1 MAKKIERWGPQTVLR
16 EDDSVA
22 TMSEVDT
29 ESSTPGG
36 RELGMLELLHW
47 NALLITGSLFIA
59 LVSISTFVR
68 SSGVTNAWVSVALLG
83 LAVGSLITAADF
95 FVVGAKGLARRL
107 GIAEVI
113 IGLSIVSIGTSL
125 PEILVSTTA
134 SWNATGDA
142 ELADFAIGNIYGS
155 VLVQITLILGL
166 VVIMHPMS
174 IRPSWLYRDG
184 MLMLGA
190 VMLLTFFVWTGSTLE
205 RWEGIVLCLSYVA
218 YIVWLLANR
227 ELIREEEA
235 EVIEEVKQVEVGW
248 SAATYVVMI
257 VIGLSF
263 AVYAA
268 SELIDVT
275 TKLAYA
281 MNVPHSVIGT
291 TLTAIGTSL
300 PELMVGLMAAKR
312 SQGVAIGTLIG
323 SNITDPLLSIGLA
336 ATIRPLVLA
345 EPSGLILNVIAPAS
359 IIAVALCLLFMY
371 TGFHFDRREGII
383 LCGYYMLFMFL
394 LYLLRQG
401 TLNPW
406 W

>member
-1 MAKKIERWGPQTVLR
+1 
-16 EDDSVA
+16 
-22 TMSEVDT
+22 MSESEV
-29 ESSTPGG
+29 EIPRPAS

-59 LVSISTFVR
+59 LVAIATFVR
-68 SSGVTNAWVSVALLG
+68 SSGVTNAWVSVALLV

-95 FVVGAKGLARRL
+95 FVEGAKGLARRM

-134 SWNATGDA
+134 SWNSTGDA

-166 VVIMHPMS
+166 VVIMHPLR
-174 IRPSWLYRDG
+174 IRPSWLRRDG
-184 MLMLGA
+184 MLMLAA
-190 VMLLTFFVWTGSTLE
+190 VLLLTFFVWTGSTLE

-218 YIVWLLANR
+218 YIVWLLTHR

-235 EVIEEVKQVEVGW
+235 EVIEEVKQVEIGW
-248 SAATYVVMI
+248 STATYVVMI
-257 VIGLSF
+257 VIGLGF

-268 SELIDVT
+268 SELIDVS

-300 PELMVGLMAAKR
+300 PELVVGLMAAKR

-336 ATIRPLVLA
+336 AAIRPMVLA
-345 EPSGLILNVIAPAS
+345 EPSGLILNVIAPVT
-359 IIAVALCLLFMY
+359 ILAVSLCLLFMY
-371 TGFHFDRREGII
+371 TGFHFDRREGVI
-383 LCGYYMLFMFL
+383 LCGFYMLFMLL
-394 LYLLRQG
+394 LYLLDQG
-401 TLNPW
+401 TLDPW